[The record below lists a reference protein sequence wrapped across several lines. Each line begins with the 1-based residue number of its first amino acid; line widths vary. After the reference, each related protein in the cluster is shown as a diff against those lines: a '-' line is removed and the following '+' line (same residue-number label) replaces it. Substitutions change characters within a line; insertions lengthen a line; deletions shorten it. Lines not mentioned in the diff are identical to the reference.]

1 MSDAVI
7 KAIGITKSFMV
18 GNQEIPVL
26 KGIDFEVQRGD
37 FAIIIGPSGSG
48 KSTLLHIL
56 LGLEVPTSGQIMC
69 LDQDLYAGTSEDD
82 RSTFR
87 KKNIG
92 MVYQQPNWIKSLNVL
107 ENVAFPL
114 ALLGHGKLE
123 SLKMARESIVNLGMQ
138 DWINYI
144 PTELSGGQQQKVALA
159 RALVTDPKLLIADEP
174 TGNLDF
180 ESGQAL
186 IKLLVDLNNL
196 GKTVLMVTHDLEYL
210 KHGKTA
216 IRIKDGIVQDITRGQ
231 EKDTIDTAAPKKR
244 GVESV
249 AQA

>member
-1 MSDAVI
+1 M
-7 KAIGITKSFMV
+7 
-18 GNQEIPVL
+18 
-26 KGIDFEVQRGD
+26 
-37 FAIIIGPSGSG
+37 
-48 KSTLLHIL
+48 
-56 LGLEVPTSGQIMC
+56 LGLEVPTSGKIYC
-69 LDQDLYAGTSEDD
+69 LDNDLFENTNEDD
-82 RSTFR
+82 RSKFR
-87 KKNIG
+87 KKHVG

-114 ALLGHGKLE
+114 SLLGKGKLD
-123 SLKMARESIVNLGMQ
+123 SLRMARESLVNLGMQ

-159 RALVTDPKLLIADEP
+159 RALVTNPELLIADEP

-186 IKLLVDLNNL
+186 IKLLVDLNNV

-216 IRIKDGIVQDITRGQ
+216 IRIKDGVVQDITRGSD
-231 EKDTIDTAAPKKR
+231 KDTIDASAPKKR
-244 GVESV
+244 GVQQIV
-249 AQA
+249 